1 MGTWTFGEIRGM
13 RRKRSGGGKR
23 EANSA
28 RRYGRTIQRE
38 PGQHIEQQNMPE
50 DIRML
55 GKERRADWL
64 LLGIV
69 SDERIRKSMDSI
81 SPDISRRSDAVNPKI
96 STGSERF

>member
-1 MGTWTFGEIRGM
+1 
-13 RRKRSGGGKR
+13 
-23 EANSA
+23 
-28 RRYGRTIQRE
+28 
-38 PGQHIEQQNMPE
+38 MPE

-81 SPDISRRSDAVNPKI
+81 SPDISRRSDAVSPKI